1 MFLTFKKKIITDI
14 NNKKF
19 KKIYFFMGEERFL
32 IENLT
37 NSIEFFL
44 KKKEKIKKKILYG
57 YDLDLKKLFFVT
69 KQIYINFSNEYN
81 LIIVKEAQFLSEKIE
96 NIYYNIL
103 KNNYKKTILIICYN
117 NKVLDKRKKLYKYI
131 KKNGIIFNC
140 VKLKTNE
147 IFNFFQNEIEEKG
160 YIITHNA
167 IKLLIKFLGENLYSI
182 NNEINKLFILM
193 EKNKIIDEKIIKK
206 YVIKTTFKVESYII
220 EKNFI
225 KAYKAILNLNCPIS
239 FILKNIYNLFL
250 KIIKFHCLILTN
262 VKFQNFE
269 NKILNFTT
277 LKKYPL
283 NNIYNIIS
291 YIREADIKIKNIYI
305 NSINKESILEE
316 LLYKIFYN

>member
-19 KKIYFFMGEERFL
+19 KNIYFFMGEERFL

-44 KKKEKIKKKILYG
+44 KKKEKIKKKRLYG

-96 NIYYNIL
+96 KIYYIL
-103 KNNYKKTILIICYN
+103 KNHYKKTILIICYN
-117 NKVLDKRKKLYKYI
+117 NKVLEKRKKLYKYI
-131 KKNGIIFNC
+131 KKNGRIFNC

-147 IFNFFQNEIEEKG
+147 ILNFFKNEIEEKG

-193 EKNKIIDEKIIKK
+193 EKNQIIDEKIIKK

-250 KIIKFHCLILTN
+250 KIIKFHCLIFTN

-291 YIREADIKIKNIYI
+291 SIREADIKIKNIYI

>member
-19 KKIYFFMGEERFL
+19 KNIYFFMGEERFL

-37 NSIEFFL
+37 KSIELFL
-44 KKKEKIKKKILYG
+44 KKKEKIKQKILYG
-57 YDLDLKKLFFVT
+57 YDLDLKQLFFVT

-81 LIIVKEAQFLSEKIE
+81 LIIVKEAQFLSETIE
-96 NIYYNIL
+96 NIDYNIL
-103 KNNYKKTILIICYN
+103 KNHYKKTILIICYN

-147 IFNFFQNEIEEKG
+147 IFHLFKNEIEEKG

-167 IKLLIKFLGENLYSI
+167 IKLLINFLGENLYSI

-193 EKNKIIDEKIIKK
+193 EKNQIIDENIIKK
-206 YVIKTTFKVESYII
+206 YVIQTTLKVESYII
-220 EKNFI
+220 EKNFL
-225 KAYKAILNLNCPIS
+225 KASKAILNCPIS
-239 FILKNIYNLFL
+239 LILKNLYNLFL
-250 KIIKFHCLILTN
+250 KIIKFHCLIFTN

-291 YIREADIKIKNIYI
+291 SIREADIKIKNIYI

>member
-19 KKIYFFMGEERFL
+19 KNIYFFMGEERFL

-37 NSIEFFL
+37 NSIELFL

-81 LIIVKEAQFLSEKIE
+81 LIIVKEAQFLSE

-103 KNNYKKTILIICYN
+103 KNHYKKTILIICYN

-131 KKNGIIFNC
+131 KKNGIILNC

-147 IFNFFQNEIEEKG
+147 ILNFFQNEIEEKG
-160 YIITHNA
+160 YIITQNA

-206 YVIKTTFKVESYII
+206 YVIKTPFKVESYII

-225 KAYKAILNLNCPIS
+225 KAYKAILNCPIS

-250 KIIKFHCLILTN
+250 KIIKFHCLIFTN
-262 VKFQNFE
+262 VKFKNFE
-269 NKILNFTT
+269 NKIFNFTT

>member
-1 MFLTFKKKIITDI
+1 MFLTFKKQIITDI

-19 KKIYFFMGEERFL
+19 KNIYFFMGEERFL

-37 NSIEFFL
+37 KSIELFL
-44 KKKEKIKKKILYG
+44 KKQEKKILYG

-81 LIIVKEAQFLSEKIE
+81 LIIVKEAQFLSE

-103 KNNYKKTILIICYN
+103 KNHYKKTILIICYN

-147 IFNFFQNEIEEKG
+147 IFHFFQNEIEEKG
-160 YIITHNA
+160 YIMTHNA

-193 EKNKIIDEKIIKK
+193 EKNKIIDENIIKK
-206 YVIKTTFKVESYII
+206 YVMKTTFKVESYII

-225 KAYKAILNLNCPIS
+225 KAYKAILNCPIS

-250 KIIKFHCLILTN
+250 KIIKFHCLILKN
-262 VKFQNFE
+262 VKFKNFE
-269 NKILNFTT
+269 NKIFNFTT

-291 YIREADIKIKNIYI
+291 SIREADIKIKNIYI

-316 LLYKIFYN
+316 LFYKIFYN

>member
-19 KKIYFFMGEERFL
+19 KNIYFFMGEERFL

-37 NSIEFFL
+37 KSIELFL
-44 KKKEKIKKKILYG
+44 KKQEKIKKKILYG

-103 KNNYKKTILIICYN
+103 KNHYKKTILIICYN

-147 IFNFFQNEIEEKG
+147 ILNFFQNEIEEKG

-167 IKLLIKFLGENLYSI
+167 MKLLIKFLGENLYSI

-206 YVIKTTFKVESYII
+206 YVMKTTFKVESYII

-225 KAYKAILNLNCPIS
+225 KAYKAILNCPIS

-262 VKFQNFE
+262 VKFKNFE
-269 NKILNFTT
+269 NKIFNFTT

-291 YIREADIKIKNIYI
+291 SIREADIKIKNIYI

>member
-19 KKIYFFMGEERFL
+19 KNIYFFMGEERFL

-37 NSIEFFL
+37 KSIELFL
-44 KKKEKIKKKILYG
+44 KKQEKIKKKIFYG
-57 YDLDLKKLFFVT
+57 SDLDLKKLFFVT

-96 NIYYNIL
+96 NIL

-117 NKVLDKRKKLYKYI
+117 NKVIDKRKKLYKYI

-147 IFNFFQNEIEEKG
+147 ILNFFQNEIEEKG

-206 YVIKTTFKVESYII
+206 YVKKYVMKTTFKVESYII
-220 EKNFI
+220 EK
-225 KAYKAILNLNCPIS
+225 NCPIS

-250 KIIKFHCLILTN
+250 KIIKFNCLILTN
-262 VKFQNFE
+262 VKFKNFE
-269 NKILNFTT
+269 NKIFNFTT

-283 NNIYNIIS
+283 NNIYNIIYS
-291 YIREADIKIKNIYI
+291 LREADIKIKNIYI

-316 LLYKIFYN
+316 LFYKIFYN

>member
-14 NNKKF
+14 NHKKF

-37 NSIEFFL
+37 KSIELFL

-81 LIIVKEAQFLSEKIE
+81 LIIVKEAQFLSETIE

-103 KNNYKKTILIICYN
+103 KNHYKKTILIICYN

-147 IFNFFQNEIEEKG
+147 IFHLFKNEIEEKG

-167 IKLLIKFLGENLYSI
+167 IKLLINFLGENLYSI

-193 EKNKIIDEKIIKK
+193 EKNQIIDEKIIKK
-206 YVIKTTFKVESYII
+206 YVIQTTLKVESYII
-220 EKNFI
+220 EKNFL
-225 KAYKAILNLNCPIS
+225 KASKAILNCPIS
-239 FILKNIYNLFL
+239 LILKNLYNLFL
-250 KIIKFHCLILTN
+250 KIIKFHCLIFTN

-269 NKILNFTT
+269 NQILNFTT

-291 YIREADIKIKNIYI
+291 SIREADIKIKNIYI

>member
-69 KQIYINFSNEYN
+69 KQINFSNEYN

>member
-19 KKIYFFMGEERFL
+19 KNIYFFMGEERFL

-37 NSIEFFL
+37 NSIEFFF

-69 KQIYINFSNEYN
+69 KQISINFSNEYN

-96 NIYYNIL
+96 NIYNNIL
-103 KNNYKKTILIICYN
+103 KNHYKKTILIICYN
-117 NKVLDKRKKLYKYI
+117 NKVLEKRKKLYKYI

-147 IFNFFQNEIEEKG
+147 IFNFFKNEIEEKG

-206 YVIKTTFKVESYII
+206 YVMKTTFKVESYII

-250 KIIKFHCLILTN
+250 KIIKFHCLIFTN

-291 YIREADIKIKNIYI
+291 SIREADIKIKNIYI

>member
-19 KKIYFFMGEERFL
+19 KNLYFFMGEERFL

-37 NSIEFFL
+37 KSIELFL

-69 KQIYINFSNEYN
+69 KQISINFSNEYN

-96 NIYYNIL
+96 NIYYIL
-103 KNNYKKTILIICYN
+103 KNHYKKTILIICYN
-117 NKVLDKRKKLYKYI
+117 NKVLEKRKKLYKYI

-147 IFNFFQNEIEEKG
+147 ILNFFKNEIEEKG

-193 EKNKIIDEKIIKK
+193 EKNQIIDEKIIKK

-225 KAYKAILNLNCPIS
+225 KAYKAILNCPIS
-239 FILKNIYNLFL
+239 LILKNIYNLFL
-250 KIIKFHCLILTN
+250 KIIKFHCLIFTN

-291 YIREADIKIKNIYI
+291 SIREADIKIKNIYI

>member
-19 KKIYFFMGEERFL
+19 KNLYFLMGEERFL

-37 NSIEFFL
+37 KSIELFF
-44 KKKEKIKKKILYG
+44 KKKEKIKTKILYG

-147 IFNFFQNEIEEKG
+147 IFHFFQNEIEEKG

-167 IKLLIKFLGENLYSI
+167 MKLLIKFLGENFYSI

-193 EKNKIIDEKIIKK
+193 EKNKILDEKILKK
-206 YVIKTTFKVESYII
+206 YVMKTTLKVESYII
-220 EKNFI
+220 EKNFL
-225 KAYKAILNLNCPIS
+225 KAYKAILNCPIS
-239 FILKNIYNLFL
+239 LILKNLYNFFL
-250 KIIKFHCLILTN
+250 KIMKFHCLIFTN
-262 VKFQNFE
+262 VKFKNFE
-269 NKILNFTT
+269 KKIFNFTT

-291 YIREADIKIKNIYI
+291 YIREADIKRKNI
-305 NSINKESILEE
+305 NSINKEYLFEE
-316 LLYKIFYN
+316 LFYKIFYNI

>member
-1 MFLTFKKKIITDI
+1 
-14 NNKKF
+14 
-19 KKIYFFMGEERFL
+19 MGEERFL

-37 NSIEFFL
+37 NSIEEFL
-44 KKKEKIKKKILYG
+44 KKENLNLKKKIFYG
-57 YDLDLKKLFFVT
+57 SDLDLKKLFFVT
-69 KQIYINFSNEYN
+69 KQIYINFFHSNEYN

-103 KNNYKKTILIICYN
+103 KNHYKKTILIICYN

-131 KKNGIIFNC
+131 KKNGTIFNC

-160 YIITHNA
+160 YIITQNA

-225 KAYKAILNLNCPIS
+225 KAYKAILNCPIS

-250 KIIKFHCLILTN
+250 KIIKFHCLIFTN

-269 NKILNFTT
+269 NKIFFRFF
-277 LKKYPL
+277 
-283 NNIYNIIS
+283 NIIIS
-291 YIREADIKIKNIYI
+291 Y
-305 NSINKESILEE
+305 
-316 LLYKIFYN
+316 

>member
-19 KKIYFFMGEERFL
+19 KNIYFFMGEEIFL

-37 NSIEFFL
+37 KSIEFFL
-44 KKKEKIKKKILYG
+44 KKQEKKILYG

-81 LIIVKEAQFLSEKIE
+81 LIIVKEAQFLSE

-103 KNNYKKTILIICYN
+103 KNHYKKTILIICYN

-193 EKNKIIDEKIIKK
+193 EKNKIIDENIIKK

-225 KAYKAILNLNCPIS
+225 KAYKAILNCPIS

-291 YIREADIKIKNIYI
+291 SIREADIKIKNIYI
-305 NSINKESILEE
+305 NSINKEYILEE
-316 LLYKIFYN
+316 LFYKIFYN

>member
-19 KKIYFFMGEERFL
+19 KNIYFFMGEERFL

-37 NSIEFFL
+37 NSIELFL

-96 NIYYNIL
+96 NIYYIL
-103 KNNYKKTILIICYN
+103 KNHYKKTILIICYN
-117 NKVLDKRKKLYKYI
+117 NKVLEKRKKLYKYI

-147 IFNFFQNEIEEKG
+147 ILNFFKNEIEEKG

-193 EKNKIIDEKIIKK
+193 EKNQIIDEKIIKK

-239 FILKNIYNLFL
+239 FILKNIYNFFL
-250 KIIKFHCLILTN
+250 KIIKFHCLIFTN
-262 VKFQNFE
+262 VKFKNFE

-291 YIREADIKIKNIYI
+291 SIREADIKIKNIYI

>member
-1 MFLTFKKKIITDI
+1 ME
-14 NNKKF
+14 
-19 KKIYFFMGEERFL
+19 Y
-32 IENLT
+32 
-37 NSIEFFL
+37 FL
-44 KKKEKIKKKILYG
+44 KKKENLNKKIFYG
-57 YDLDLKKLFFVT
+57 SDLDLKKLFFVT

-103 KNNYKKTILIICYN
+103 KNHYKKTILIICYN

-131 KKNGIIFNC
+131 KKNGTIFNC

-160 YIITHNA
+160 YIITQNA

-206 YVIKTTFKVESYII
+206 YVIKIQTTFKVESYII

-225 KAYKAILNLNCPIS
+225 KAYKAILNCPIS

-250 KIIKFHCLILTN
+250 KIIKFHCLIFTN
-262 VKFQNFE
+262 VKFKNFE
-269 NKILNFTT
+269 KKIFNFTT

>member
-19 KKIYFFMGEERFL
+19 KNLYFFMGEERFL

-37 NSIEFFL
+37 NSIELFL

-96 NIYYNIL
+96 NIYYIL
-103 KNNYKKTILIICYN
+103 KNHYKKTILIICYN
-117 NKVLDKRKKLYKYI
+117 NKVLEKRKKLYKYI

-147 IFNFFQNEIEEKG
+147 ILNFFKNEIEEKG

-167 IKLLIKFLGENLYSI
+167 IKLLIKFLGENLDSI

-193 EKNKIIDEKIIKK
+193 EKNQIIDEKIIKK

-250 KIIKFHCLILTN
+250 KIIKFHCLIFTN

-291 YIREADIKIKNIYI
+291 SIREADIKIKNIYI

>member
-19 KKIYFFMGEERFL
+19 KNIYFFMGEERFL

-37 NSIEFFL
+37 KSIELFL
-44 KKKEKIKKKILYG
+44 KKQEKIKKKILYG

-81 LIIVKEAQFLSEKIE
+81 LIIVKEAQFLSETIE

-103 KNNYKKTILIICYN
+103 KNHYKKTILIICYN

-140 VKLKTNE
+140 GKLKTNE

-167 IKLLIKFLGENLYSI
+167 MKLLIKFLGENLYSI

-193 EKNKIIDEKIIKK
+193 EKNKIIDENIIKK
-206 YVIKTTFKVESYII
+206 YVMKTTFKVESYII

-225 KAYKAILNLNCPIS
+225 KAYKAILNCPIS

-262 VKFQNFE
+262 VKFKNFE

-291 YIREADIKIKNIYI
+291 SIREADIKIKNIYI

>member
-19 KKIYFFMGEERFL
+19 KNIYFFMGEERFL

-37 NSIEFFL
+37 KSIELFL
-44 KKKEKIKKKILYG
+44 KKQEKIKKKIFYG
-57 YDLDLKKLFFVT
+57 SDLDLKKLFFVT

-96 NIYYNIL
+96 NIL

-117 NKVLDKRKKLYKYI
+117 NKVIDKRKKLYKYI

-206 YVIKTTFKVESYII
+206 YVMKTTFKVESYII
-220 EKNFI
+220 EK
-225 KAYKAILNLNCPIS
+225 NCPIS

-250 KIIKFHCLILTN
+250 KIIKFNCLILTN
-262 VKFQNFE
+262 VKFKNFE
-269 NKILNFTT
+269 NKIFNFTT

-291 YIREADIKIKNIYI
+291 SLREADIKIKNIYI

-316 LLYKIFYN
+316 LFYKIFYN

>member
-19 KKIYFFMGEERFL
+19 KNIYFFMGEERFL

-37 NSIEFFL
+37 KSIELFL
-44 KKKEKIKKKILYG
+44 KKKEKIKQKILYG
-57 YDLDLKKLFFVT
+57 YDLDLKQLFFVT

-81 LIIVKEAQFLSEKIE
+81 LIIVKEAQFLSETIE
-96 NIYYNIL
+96 NIDYNIL
-103 KNNYKKTILIICYN
+103 KNHYKKTILIICYN

-147 IFNFFQNEIEEKG
+147 IFHLFKNEIEEKG

-167 IKLLIKFLGENLYSI
+167 IKLLINFLGENLYSI

-193 EKNKIIDEKIIKK
+193 EKNQIIDENIIKK
-206 YVIKTTFKVESYII
+206 YVIQTTLKVESYII
-220 EKNFI
+220 EKNFL
-225 KAYKAILNLNCPIS
+225 KASKAILNCPIS
-239 FILKNIYNLFL
+239 LILKNLYNLFL
-250 KIIKFHCLILTN
+250 KIIKFHCLIFTN

-291 YIREADIKIKNIYI
+291 SIREADIKIKNIYI

-316 LLYKIFYN
+316 LFYKIFYN

>member
-19 KKIYFFMGEERFL
+19 KNIYFFMGEERFL

-37 NSIEFFL
+37 KSIELFL
-44 KKKEKIKKKILYG
+44 KTKEKIKKQILYG
-57 YDLDLKKLFFVT
+57 YDLDLTKLFFVT

-81 LIIVKEAQFLSEKIE
+81 LIIVKEAQFLSETIE
-96 NIYYNIL
+96 NIDYNIL
-103 KNNYKKTILIICYN
+103 KNHYKKTILIICYN

-147 IFNFFQNEIEEKG
+147 IFNLFQNEIEEKG

-167 IKLLIKFLGENLYSI
+167 IKLLINFLGENFYSI

-193 EKNKIIDEKIIKK
+193 EKNQIIDENIIKK
-206 YVIKTTFKVESYII
+206 YVIQTTLKVESYII
-220 EKNFI
+220 EKNFL
-225 KAYKAILNLNCPIS
+225 KASKAILNCPIS
-239 FILKNIYNLFL
+239 LILKNLYNLFL

-262 VKFQNFE
+262 VKFKNFE
-269 NKILNFTT
+269 NKMFNFTT

-291 YIREADIKIKNIYI
+291 SIREADIKIKNIYI